1 MEFLNDG
8 YRCQGGWLLEGGEK
22 VDYVIDARLFGN
34 AIPLPSPSRSHS
46 LSFSLTIL
54 PSLPQLSA
62 LKSLPSVAAL

>member
-8 YRCQGGWLLEGGEK
+8 YRCQGGWLLKGGEK

-34 AIPLPSPSRSHS
+34 AIPLPSPSLGLT
-46 LSFSLTIL
+46 LSVSVTIL

-62 LKSLPSVAAL
+62 LEAFHP